1 MIGKNIAVIVQCRML
16 SSRLRNKI
24 ILRIKNKPIIFFLIK
39 RLEKI
44 NCNKIIFALANEN
57 NSNYLEQTIKN
68 ICKKAVIFKGS
79 KKNVLLRTV
88 TAAEKNNINH
98 IIRVTSDCPFFD
110 PDLINRGIDIYM
122 KKKPDYFSNNIKKS
136 FPHGLDFEIF
146 KTDVLRKSLNI
157 CKHQNNLEHVTW
169 LIKKSNKFKKI
180 NLQSYNNNLNK
191 YRITLDHLE
200 DYILFRKLLN
210 QYNILER
217 KFDYQT
223 LTKILKNYSN
233 KKL

>member
-1 MIGKNIAVIVQCRML
+1 MTEKNIAVIVQCRL
-16 SSRLRNKI
+16 ISSRLRNKI

-57 NSNYLEQTIKN
+57 NSNYLKQTIRN
-68 ICKKAVIFKGS
+68 SCKKAIIFKGS

-88 TAAEKNNINH
+88 CAAEKNNINH

-110 PDLINRGIDIYM
+110 PYLINRGIDIYM

-146 KTDVLRKSLNI
+146 KIDSLRKSLNI

-169 LIKKSNKFKKI
+169 FIKKSSKFKKI
-180 NLQSYNNNLNK
+180 NFQSYNNNLNK
-191 YRITLDHLE
+191 YRITLDHLK
-200 DYILFRKLLN
+200 DYVLFKKLLN